1 MQTKLVRTRTC
12 MSLPKRAQYSES
24 HKQFNESL
32 SINVNEELSKFKDL
46 VIEEFDALK
55 LSFLVEVDSFK
66 KRHLIFCDNDVLAG
80 NSERLV
86 KQLQEDITFLRE
98 QLK

>member
-1 MQTKLVRTRTC
+1 M
-12 MSLPKRAQYSES
+12 
-24 HKQFNESL
+24 
-32 SINVNEELSKFKDL
+32 